1 MATTTYPTADGDPGL
16 VTVATGDEPD
26 RCSVGA
32 HVPGDVVPPRPEPFL
47 PKRQADFDETG
58 PSPATRPM
66 QARAS
71 GPGNGGVIGANA
83 VALDPEAVPVIERD
97 PNVNRSL
104 MLRLIAGVRG
114 L

>member
-1 MATTTYPTADGDPGL
+1 MML
-16 VTVATGDEPD
+16 VGT
-26 RCSVGA
+26 

-47 PKRQADFDETG
+47 PKRQADFDESG
-58 PSPATRPM
+58 QSPTTRPM
-66 QARAS
+66 QVRG

-83 VALDPEAVPVIERD
+83 VALDPEAVPMIERD